1 RNPLAAGNPAPG
13 RAARLRLCR
22 ASAAATVRRAA
33 GNTRR
38 EPTAGQLFRFRRQ
51 QRQPGT
57 ARSRIMKV
65 IAACEVRGRN
75 RSDSQLKAA
84 LSEHLDNP
92 PRRTDRLTLLALL
105 AAAPLRAHMQADSG
119 LYLAATWPARQ
130 NMFALLESVCAQQ
143 KLPKPFEFVNSVSNA
158 AGFHVA
164 QQLGLQGPNL
174 FIGAGPQVWGHLL
187 DLAGNDLERAQIRQ
201 GLVMLVEED
210 LQD

>member
-1 RNPLAAGNPAPG
+1 
-13 RAARLRLCR
+13 
-22 ASAAATVRRAA
+22 
-33 GNTRR
+33 
-38 EPTAGQLFRFRRQ
+38 
-51 QRQPGT
+51 
-57 ARSRIMKV
+57 MKV

-105 AAAPLRAHMQADSG
+105 AAAPLKAHMQADSG

-210 LQD
+210 LQDGFSIQALVLEPGGDSLRGRDFASLSATVEVLRLELDAE